1 MLKVSELFFNLG
13 KFAAGHKLI
22 MVAFCL
28 TVTIVLGLGMVDMR
42 LEVIFYFVQD
52 FIVFNISV
60 TTPTIMGE

>member
-42 LEVIFYFVQD
+42 LEVIF
-52 FIVFNISV
+52 
-60 TTPTIMGE
+60 